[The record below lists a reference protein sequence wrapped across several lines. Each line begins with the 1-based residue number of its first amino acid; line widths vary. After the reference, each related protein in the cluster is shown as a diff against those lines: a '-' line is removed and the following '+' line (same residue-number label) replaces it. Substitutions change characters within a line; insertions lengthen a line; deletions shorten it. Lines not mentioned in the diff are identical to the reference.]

1 MNRDYMFYV
10 RDGANCWGLTHAL
23 WLMDQ
28 VLLTASQSGFNIAR
42 KVFLFSDGT
51 ARGEDEP
58 PQQLPSTARV
68 IDTIKIENLIRW
80 RGWNFRP
87 ALSPDNGSAGQ
98 GAGGANQDG
107 GPLEDRLELL
117 HWVLEPSKESQDEF
131 GKSVRIFEARNE
143 QILRDVWSGF
153 KRLTGLLLH
162 NVEFGPQLDAILTTD
177 FTLSARLVKLK
188 FEYEK
193 TFEEFDALKNAL
205 YRQGA
210 NHVVEYA
217 EKLRGHADNIT
228 NLYIEWGARKPGHVW
243 YMAGLLLEILFG
255 VVTRDFNMYGNSQQ
269 TGGNDSSMGNL
280 YVRLVRGQQLF
291 VVGTLDAMHASI
303 LKSHQPSFD
312 SIRVCWRRVDE
323 DDSFAS
329 TFNRVLEK
337 ASLGP

>member
-1 MNRDYMFYV
+1 
-10 RDGANCWGLTHAL
+10 
-23 WLMDQ
+23 MDQ

-87 ALSPDNGSAGQ
+87 ALSPDNGGAGQ

-107 GPLEDRLELL
+107 GPLEDRLKLL
-117 HWVLEPSKESQDEF
+117 HWVLEPSKESRDEF
-131 GKSVRIFEARNE
+131 GKSVRI
-143 QILRDVWSGF
+143 
-153 KRLTGLLLH
+153 GLLLH
-162 NVEFGPQLDAILTTD
+162 NVEFSPQLDAILTAD

-193 TFEEFDALKNAL
+193 TFEEFDALRNAL

-210 NHVVEYA
+210 NHVIEYA
-217 EKLRGHADNIT
+217 EKLRAHADNIT
-228 NLYIEWGARKPGHVW
+228 NLYIEWGARNPGHVW

-280 YVRLVRGQQLF
+280 YVRLVRGQPLF

-303 LKSHQPSFD
+303 LRSHQPSFD